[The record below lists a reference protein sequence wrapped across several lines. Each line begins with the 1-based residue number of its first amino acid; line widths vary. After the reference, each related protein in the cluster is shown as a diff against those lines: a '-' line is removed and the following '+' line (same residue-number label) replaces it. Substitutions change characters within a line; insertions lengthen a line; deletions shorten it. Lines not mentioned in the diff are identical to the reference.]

1 MKHIWS
7 QTKLIKR
14 LDGLNSNELNRRR
27 YVMNFNDIETM
38 VKSKFKDIKSM
49 QKRLRM
55 KLKFVLDI

>member
-49 QKRLRM
+49 LKRLRM

>member
-1 MKHIWS
+1 
-7 QTKLIKR
+7 
-14 LDGLNSNELNRRR
+14 
-27 YVMNFNDIETM
+27 MNFNDIETM